1 MILQADTCIAITEE
15 KEGQWKDFMGMY
27 KPETL
32 KSKMFS
38 IYLKHCQNMPASYI
52 YLILP
57 ATTQQKARSFNSK
70 SIHIV
75 RNDETAQAVVI
86 KDLCYVSIYQPMEI
100 QIDGLRPITLSEPRT
115 YIIHTKKGEFAA
127 ASPFIIA
134 DK

>member
-1 MILQADTCIAITEE
+1 
-15 KEGQWKDFMGMY
+15 MGMY

-86 KDLCYVSIYQPMEI
+86 KDLCYVSIYQPME
-100 QIDGLRPITLSEPRT
+100 
-115 YIIHTKKGEFAA
+115 
-127 ASPFIIA
+127 
-134 DK
+134 

>member
-15 KEGQWKDFMGMY
+15 KKGQCKDFMGMY
-27 KPETL
+27 KPERL

-57 ATTQQKARSFNSK
+57 ATAQQKVRSFNSK

-75 RNDETAQAVVI
+75 RNDETAQAVII
-86 KDLCYVSIYQPMEI
+86 KDLCYVSIYQPME
-100 QIDGLRPITLSEPRT
+100 
-115 YIIHTKKGEFAA
+115 
-127 ASPFIIA
+127 
-134 DK
+134 

>member
-1 MILQADTCIAITEE
+1 
-15 KEGQWKDFMGMY
+15 
-27 KPETL
+27 
-32 KSKMFS
+32 MFS

-57 ATTQQKARSFNSK
+57 ATAQQKVRSFNSK